1 MISKDSLSGQNSLR
15 RQSGRDSSSLLST
28 NLFKKLRELDRKITE
43 LDNIIRLR
51 SYGNW
56 SFKNNVLI
64 NKRTLISGYYK
75 GNTETIKLVERRQK
89 LDQKRK
95 EIRIKRKLNKRIE
108 NNS

>member
-51 SYGNW
+51 SFGYIY
-56 SFKNNVLI
+56 FKNNQLVSKRNI
-64 NKRTLISGYYK
+64 SDICYIPKSEWNKII
-75 GNTETIKLVERRQK
+75 EHRQK

>member
-1 MISKDSLSGQNSLR
+1 MLKTRNSLGIENTG
-15 RQSGRDSSSLLST
+15 GRATGLGESPSSSAI
-28 NLFKKLRELDRKITE
+28 FKKLRELDRKITE